1 MHLCG
6 STGWVE
12 VVLVRPSWTTA
23 SRHGV
28 VAHHRYERAS
38 PANRGQPCNRKI
50 DHSHQSRRTRHALV
64 THKLPRIHMYTSREF
79 RIICNNTISLP

>member
-12 VVLVRPSWTTA
+12 IVLVRLSWMTA

-28 VAHHRYERAS
+28 VAHHRYEYAS
-38 PANRGQPCNRKI
+38 PANRGQPLQKVMAGCPNY
-50 DHSHQSRRTRHALV
+50 SGL
-64 THKLPRIHMYTSREF
+64 F
-79 RIICNNTISLP
+79 IIGKSIIVIRVEGQAMRS